1 MAQPRTLAVFTKN
14 RVNPAYAAARLAA
27 DRVAAEAGARTIHY
41 VPETPD
47 DVGQQ
52 KALVGE
58 ALANRPDAVVFVP
71 TDDAAMVEDVRRF
84 EAAGIPVVNCIN
96 RMEGRF
102 VTFVGS
108 DDVAVGFTAASAL
121 IDGLGGKGDIV
132 VIEGSPGAPTARDRA
147 VGLRRALDESPAIR
161 VLGSGIG
168 ALPGAPARLAMA
180 RLLAQH
186 PHIDGVWTA
195 NDLMAFG
202 ALDALADGRAPR
214 QGGGH
219 QRAARSHRAHRARH
233 DAGQRRFQRLQ
244 HRGHRRPRRPAPSR
258 WRAGA
263 IADHGSGGADR
274 PLELQRLEGAVRG
287 AAADGVGRCRAVKD
301 EFHASHRPSRPP
313 PEA

>member
-1 MAQPRTLAVFTKN
+1 MAQSCTLAVFTKN

-71 TDDAAMVEDVRRF
+71 TDDGAMVEDVRRF
-84 EAAGIPVVNCIN
+84 EATGIPVVNCIN

-102 VTFVGS
+102 VSFVGS
-108 DDVAVGFTAASAL
+108 DDVAVGFTAARAL
-121 IDGLGGKGDIV
+121 IDGLGSKGDIV

-147 VGLRRALDESPAIR
+147 VGLRRALEESPAIR
-161 VLGSGIG
+161 VLGSGTG
-168 ALPGAPARLAMA
+168 AFQEQPARLAMA

-186 PHIDGVWTA
+186 PHIDGVWTG

-202 ALDALADGRAPR
+202 VLDALAEAGRRAQVVGINGLPGAIER
-214 QGGGH
+214 IEQGTMLASVDFSAFNIATIAA
-219 QRAARSHRAHRARH
+219 RAALRH
-233 DAGQRRFQRLQ
+233 LG
-244 HRGHRRPRRPAPSR
+244 GEPAPSQIMIPAVLIDR
-258 WRAGA
+258 TNFSAWQVPFA
-263 IADHGSGGADR
+263 SR
-274 PLELQRLEGAVRG
+274 PLMAWEDVVQ
-287 AAADGVGRCRAVKD
+287 
-301 EFHASHRPSRPP
+301 
-313 PEA
+313 

>member
-27 DRVAAEAGARTIHY
+27 DRVAAEAGARAVHY

-71 TDDAAMVEDVRRF
+71 TDDGAMVEDVRRF

-102 VTFVGS
+102 VSFVGS
-108 DDVAVGFTAASAL
+108 DDVAVGYTAARAL

-132 VIEGSPGAPTARDRA
+132 VIEGSPGAPTARDRT
-147 VGLRRALDESPAIR
+147 VGLRRALDEQPAIR
-161 VLGSGIG
+161 VLGSGTG
-168 ALPGAPARLAMA
+168 AFQEQPARLAMA

-186 PHIDGVWTA
+186 PHIDGVWTG

-202 ALDALADGRAPR
+202 VLDALAEAGRSAQVVGINGLPGAIER
-214 QGGGH
+214 IEQGTMLASVDFSAFNIAAIAA
-219 QRAARSHRAHRARH
+219 RAALRHLDGEPVPSQIMIPAVLIDRTNHRAWQVPFE
-233 DAGQRRFQRLQ
+233 G
-244 HRGHRRPRRPAPSR
+244 
-258 WRAGA
+258 
-263 IADHGSGGADR
+263 R
-274 PLELQRLEGAVRG
+274 PLMAWEEVVR
-287 AAADGVGRCRAVKD
+287 
-301 EFHASHRPSRPP
+301 
-313 PEA
+313 